1 LREAHENSE
10 ADENSE
16 APGDNVMSSEAQS
29 SEAQSTVAAAP
40 GATPIPGQ
48 RLLMGKVVSHKMDK
62 TIAVSVERLV
72 KHPTYGKYIRR
83 TTKLLAHDEANECKE
98 GDTVSIKPCR
108 PMSRRKSW
116 VLVRVVQRARS
127 E

>member
-1 LREAHENSE
+1 MSATANDTDT
-10 ADENSE
+10 AQG
-16 APGDNVMSSEAQS
+16 APSGGVHK
-29 SEAQSTVAAAP
+29 AAAE
-40 GATPIPGQ
+40 
-48 RLLMGKVVSHKMDK
+48 RLGYGKVVSNKMDK
-62 TIAVSVERLV
+62 TIAVSVERMV

-83 TTKLLAHDEANECKE
+83 TTKLLAHDESNECKE

-116 VLVRVVQRARS
+116 VLVRVVERARS

>member
-1 LREAHENSE
+1 MASTTETTLSG
-10 ADENSE
+10 ADTGAGTGAITASN
-16 APGDNVMSSEAQS
+16 ATGA
-29 SEAQSTVAAAP
+29 AAVAAA
-40 GATPIPGQ
+40 TGQ
-48 RLLMGKVVSHKMDK
+48 RLLTGKVVSSKMDK

-83 TTKLLAHDEANECKE
+83 TTKLLAHDANNECKE

-108 PMSRRKSW
+108 PLSRRKSW
-116 VLVRVVQRARS
+116 MLVRVVERARA

>member
-1 LREAHENSE
+1 LREAHDKRE
-10 ADENSE
+10 AHGET
-16 APGDNVMSSEAQS
+16 VMSTEV
-29 SEAQSTVAAAP
+29 QSTDSAAA
-40 GATPIPGQ
+40 GAAPVPGQ
-48 RLLMGKVVSHKMDK
+48 RLLMGKVVSNKMDK
-62 TIAVSVERLV
+62 TITVSVERLV

-83 TTKLLAHDEANECKE
+83 TTKLLAHDESNECKE

-116 VLVRVVQRARS
+116 VLVRVVERARA